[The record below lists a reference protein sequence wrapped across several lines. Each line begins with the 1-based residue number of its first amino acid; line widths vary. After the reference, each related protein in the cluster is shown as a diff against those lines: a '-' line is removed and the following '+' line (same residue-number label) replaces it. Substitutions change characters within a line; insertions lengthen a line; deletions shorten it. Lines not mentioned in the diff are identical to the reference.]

1 MANKHFYRAILLR
14 ILIIIIL
21 SGALAGV
28 LLQRHSLIICF
39 LLLILLV
46 AAVFNIIRYF
56 NNINRWISFF
66 LLGIENE
73 DTTLKIP
80 SKTGNK
86 SIDDVY
92 KGMQRL
98 NELFR
103 QTKMEI
109 SSQEQYFRSVINQ
122 SATGLFS
129 VNEKGRVININP
141 AAIKLTMLQ
150 EYHHVN
156 MLQDIDNSLPGFILN
171 TIQSEKQPSAI
182 FENRHGQKLLFKLS
196 AIKIKD
202 QVIKLVAVSDITKEL
217 DSREVDAWIKLART
231 LSHEI
236 MNNIAPITTLSQ
248 VISGYYTKNQKAIK
262 PDEVDKKTINNTIKA
277 LAVIEERSTGLLNF
291 VENYRKF
298 TKLPEPRLTRVDL
311 SVLLENNIMAAS
323 AFKGFNLI
331 NINKSIPDKVVVL
344 TDEKLLSQVIT
355 NLLKNATEAL
365 TLTTIENPILS
376 IIVKASNNQ
385 TTIEIKNNGPVI
397 PPELREQIFIPFFT
411 TKKEGSGVGLSLSK
425 QIMLSMGGDIVLT
438 PDKPQETSFI
448 IKLN

>member
-21 SGALAGV
+21 SGALVGF
-28 LLQRHSLIICF
+28 LLQKHSLIICF

-141 AAIKLTMLQ
+141 AAIKLTM
-150 EYHHVN
+150 
-156 MLQDIDNSLPGFILN
+156 
-171 TIQSEKQPSAI
+171 
-182 FENRHGQKLLFKLS
+182 
-196 AIKIKD
+196 
-202 QVIKLVAVSDITKEL
+202 
-217 DSREVDAWIKLART
+217 SR
-231 LSHEI
+231 
-236 MNNIAPITTLSQ
+236 NI
-248 VISGYYTKNQKAIK
+248 
-262 PDEVDKKTINNTIKA
+262 
-277 LAVIEERSTGLLNF
+277 
-291 VENYRKF
+291 
-298 TKLPEPRLTRVDL
+298 
-311 SVLLENNIMAAS
+311 
-323 AFKGFNLI
+323 
-331 NINKSIPDKVVVL
+331 
-344 TDEKLLSQVIT
+344 
-355 NLLKNATEAL
+355 
-365 TLTTIENPILS
+365 
-376 IIVKASNNQ
+376 
-385 TTIEIKNNGPVI
+385 
-397 PPELREQIFIPFFT
+397 
-411 TKKEGSGVGLSLSK
+411 
-425 QIMLSMGGDIVLT
+425 IMLICFRISTIPCPALY
-438 PDKPQETSFI
+438 
-448 IKLN
+448 